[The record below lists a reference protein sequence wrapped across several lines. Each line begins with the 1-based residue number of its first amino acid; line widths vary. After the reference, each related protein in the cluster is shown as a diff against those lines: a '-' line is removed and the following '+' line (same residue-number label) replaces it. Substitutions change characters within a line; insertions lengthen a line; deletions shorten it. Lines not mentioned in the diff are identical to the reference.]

1 MGRASSKYSSLLIC
15 GALSLIT
22 FFAFVRVLSNE
33 FVNYDDD
40 QYITG
45 NTQVQAGLS
54 IEGIKWAFT
63 HQCVAFWLP
72 LTILSHMLD
81 CQLFGLNPTGHHL
94 TSLLLHIVNTL
105 LLFWFLK
112 DSTGELWKSSFV
124 AAAFALHPLHVE
136 SVAWAAE
143 RKDVLST
150 LFWLL
155 TMAAYL
161 RYVKNGGAKWYTV
174 TLLLFALGLMTKPM
188 LVTLP
193 FVLLLLDYWPLGR
206 LQNVRD
212 TKRLSFE
219 KTPFFVLSVIS
230 SAITFLV
237 QKKDGAMPGAN
248 VLALK
253 MCFANAVVSYLRYV
267 GKMIWPSKLAVFYP
281 YYIDRL
287 LLLKAAAAFLVL
299 LGVSILVLRLASRHR
314 YLPAGWLWYLGTL
327 VPVIGFV
334 QVGSQTFADRYTY
347 MPLTG
352 LFIIIAWALP
362 ELLAGWRHRRIA
374 MGAAAAAI
382 LSALTVCTWMQMGYW
397 HNSIALFEHALK
409 VTVNNGLAHY
419 NIGVALQQQRKPE
432 EAFNHYLQV
441 LRINPNYADAHNNL
455 GSLLLGQGKP
465 DEAVSHF
472 RRALELKPNFV
483 EAYNNLGL
491 ALGIKGN
498 LDEAISNFQ
507 QALRLKPDYVDAHY
521 HLGLALQL
529 LGKNDE
535 AISHYRQALKV
546 DPNHTKANKALQEL
560 LKNAK

>member
-1 MGRASSKYSSLLIC
+1 
-15 GALSLIT
+15 
-22 FFAFVRVLSNE
+22 
-33 FVNYDDD
+33 
-40 QYITG
+40 
-45 NTQVQAGLS
+45 
-54 IEGIKWAFT
+54 
-63 HQCVAFWLP
+63 
-72 LTILSHMLD
+72 
-81 CQLFGLNPTGHHL
+81 
-94 TSLLLHIVNTL
+94 
-105 LLFWFLK
+105 
-112 DSTGELWKSSFV
+112 
-124 AAAFALHPLHVE
+124 
-136 SVAWAAE
+136 
-143 RKDVLST
+143 
-150 LFWLL
+150 
-155 TMAAYL
+155 
-161 RYVKNGGAKWYTV
+161 
-174 TLLLFALGLMTKPM
+174 
-188 LVTLP
+188 
-193 FVLLLLDYWPLGR
+193 
-206 LQNVRD
+206 
-212 TKRLSFE
+212 
-219 KTPFFVLSVIS
+219 
-230 SAITFLV
+230 
-237 QKKDGAMPGAN
+237 MPGAN